1 MSEGGPSGF
10 ELDGIHQHPTNALLE
25 HPELLLIVGGFG
37 ILLAFVSTQICSGQ
51 VYPSRCT
58 SQLELL
64 GFGIAAVGLTA
75 YVIFRLHRFDTEGE

>member
-1 MSEGGPSGF
+1 MSRGPRGF
-10 ELDGIHQHPTNALLE
+10 QLDGIHQHPANALLE
-25 HPELLLIVGGFG
+25 HPGLLLLGGGFG
-37 ILLAFVSTQICSGQ
+37 ILLAFVSTRICSGR

-75 YVIFRLHRFDTEGE
+75 YVIVRLSHLDTDGE